1 MEKLLHEQLRD
12 VDKSECS
19 AVMLSGLTG
28 LEARCDIQCAKCISK
43 QHDALADRIE
53 REYIPCQR
61 DQEGKPWRIGDPCI
75 YHDQAAVI
83 HGFGDGD
90 AVCISD
96 AYECDPPLYIWVNN
110 GELSRPAPKVLDA
123 DDVEIK
129 AGETLYRITT
139 GEPVTVEALENVKCM
154 EVLDAKGDSWNA
166 QFLTHERPVFDA
178 NGERICKGDTVW
190 DLDSGERLHVE
201 EFANR
206 ECGLVQC
213 SNEEGG
219 DCEDYDARRLTH
231 REPDSLEKLRDD
243 LYTLA
248 ARDDGDIEVEIV
260 IFADRLT
267 ALIERG

>member
-1 MEKLLHEQLRD
+1 MR
-12 VDKSECS
+12 
-19 AVMLSGLTG
+19 MT
-28 LEARCDIQCAKCISK
+28 
-43 QHDALADRIE
+43 LADFDSFANAFARYADSKERILGFRPASVFSAPSVSWLVE
-53 REYIPCQR
+53 ASKTMGASIRHINL
-61 DQEGKPWRIGDPCI
+61 GDG
-75 YHDQAAVI
+75 